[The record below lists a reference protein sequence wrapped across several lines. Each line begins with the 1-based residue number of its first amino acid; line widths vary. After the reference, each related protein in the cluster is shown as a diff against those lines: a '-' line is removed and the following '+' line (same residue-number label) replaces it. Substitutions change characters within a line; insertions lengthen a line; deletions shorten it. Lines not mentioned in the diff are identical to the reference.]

1 MSSSGTREIIE
12 EMVSEGMKG
21 LCPTCLHG
29 QTCVYRSKAEKDIIQ
44 CELFEEDLEIDSP
57 ALRGLC
63 KTCDHASYCTL
74 PGKKSGVWHCNE
86 YR

>member
-1 MSSSGTREIIE
+1 MSSTGTREIIE
-12 EMVSEGMKG
+12 EMVSAGMTG
-21 LCPTCLHG
+21 LCPTCLHDE
-29 QTCVYRSKAEKDIIQ
+29 TCVYRSNSVKDVIQ
-44 CELFEEDLEIDSP
+44 CELFEVDAEIDSP